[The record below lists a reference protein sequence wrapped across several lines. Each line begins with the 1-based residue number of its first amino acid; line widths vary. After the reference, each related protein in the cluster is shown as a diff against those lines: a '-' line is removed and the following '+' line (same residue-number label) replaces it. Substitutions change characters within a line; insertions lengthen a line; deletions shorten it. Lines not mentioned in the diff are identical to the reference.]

1 MRLTY
6 FHDLSLNENI
16 IDIYENS
23 LQENPKHLSTS
34 PGNTFLSTLVIVRP
48 IIYFDTKTENKL
60 VNSTQLC
67 MYLVCI
73 HTILTKTKIIFIAV
87 NTSIEEGAKPHLT
100 FLFWTLLLWLAQ
112 SRICVCVQN
121 MILLLCKIM
130 IIYVPRLTDQLLLY
144 KNYLPRKCYYIL
156 PSRRHAHEET
166 LLLLPWNTM
175 SWFGSSTVWLFVL
188 RFTKSNQ
195 MFNVF
200 SGVLK
205 GRARLL

>member
-1 MRLTY
+1 M
-6 FHDLSLNENI
+6 
-16 IDIYENS
+16 
-23 LQENPKHLSTS
+23 
-34 PGNTFLSTLVIVRP
+34 
-48 IIYFDTKTENKL
+48 
-60 VNSTQLC
+60 C
-67 MYLVCI
+67 
-73 HTILTKTKIIFIAV
+73 ILTKTKIIFIV
-87 NTSIEEGAKPHLT
+87 VLGGKTTSHV
-100 FLFWTLLLWLAQ
+100 LFWTLFLWLAQ
-112 SRICVCVQN
+112 SRMCVCVQN
-121 MILLLCKIM
+121 MILPLCKIM